1 MYLGMVWCS
10 INYFFNYYTS
20 SSADE
25 IVGVKKATI
34 DTLGTKLCHSIDIP
48 YHDRVK
54 SCAAIVAK
62 KKNVCVH
69 VITQKLRDNKC
80 TPPYTITDLDQ
91 DLKLCLK
98 SPLLV
103 YPI

>member
-1 MYLGMVWCS
+1 MAFSRTYTLIYIGLVALLDS
-10 INYFFNYYTS
+10 IQS
-20 SSADE
+20 SFKS
-25 IVGVKKATI
+25 ITI
-34 DTLGTKLCHSIDIP
+34 STGIP

-54 SCAAIVAK
+54 SCAVIVAK